1 MTWNRGAEHD
11 GWLYFT
17 LSDFQSD
24 VWVATVTGL
33 SK

>member
-1 MTWNRGAEHD
+1 MGVAEYG

-24 VWVATVTGL
+24 VWVAGVAGL
-33 SK
+33 NR